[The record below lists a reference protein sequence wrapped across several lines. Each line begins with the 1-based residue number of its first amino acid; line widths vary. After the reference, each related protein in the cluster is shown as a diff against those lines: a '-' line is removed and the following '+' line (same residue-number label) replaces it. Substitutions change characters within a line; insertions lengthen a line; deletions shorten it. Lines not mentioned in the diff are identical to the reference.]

1 MLVGSASCASST
13 GTVPTNTSGR
23 KIRASSSPHVT
34 RLLRDAHCSIPAAWA
49 QQAPPQ
55 YGAPGVTLEQARK
68 AIEAA
73 EAEAKKNGWLMAIAV
88 VSERRP
94 PRPFTKMDQTQYASI
109 KIAQHKARTAA
120 TFRRPT
126 KAFQDGLAANPA
138 NIYLLTLDDVI
149 ASEVICF
156 LRFHFMVFIIH
167 DFLSFSIA
175 VGIYILKFYRVFLM
189 HRFRFP

>member
-1 MLVGSASCASST
+1 MRHSVLASLMLSAALTVST
-13 GTVPTNTSGR
+13 G
-23 KIRASSSPHVT
+23 
-34 RLLRDAHCSIPAAWA
+34 AWA

-55 YGAPGVTLEQARK
+55 YGSPGVTLEQARK

-88 VSERRP
+88 VSSGGHLVS
-94 PRPFTKMDQTQYASI
+94 FAKMDQTQFASI

-138 NIYLLTLDDVI
+138 NVYLLTLDDVI
-149 ASEVICF
+149 ASEGGIP
-156 LRFHFMVFIIH
+156 LMRDGKIIGAIGCSGGTGAQ
-167 DFLSFSIA
+167 DGQVCKAGVDTI
-175 VGIYILKFYRVFLM
+175 K
-189 HRFRFP
+189 